1 MPSRALVKKASNFE
15 YITTNLQRE
24 VNIYGLPGVASAQCF
39 RKMYEKI
46 DDSTIALE
54 WLDTTLAEV
63 KYHPDMRIY
72 SLIKTLLR
80 AAFTSCVVLEDHK
93 HVNTG
98 RMSGLEELAF
108 ANYHRL

>member
-63 KYHPDMRIY
+63 KYRPDIRTY
-72 SLIKTLLR
+72 SIINAVLK
-80 AAFTSCVVLEDHK
+80 AAFTSCLILEDYK
-93 HVNTG
+93 YVNTG
-98 RMSGLEELAF
+98 RIPGLNELAF
-108 ANYHRL
+108 ANYSRL